1 MEKCILCYPRLEAG
15 QPPACFHSC
24 PGRIRYIGPLL
35 YDIDRVAEIA
45 NVPEHELVA
54 AQREL
59 ILDPNDPEVIEAA
72 KRAGVSDSW
81 LQACQKSPIYK
92 MVVDWEIAL
101 PLHPEFR
108 TLPALFYIPPESP
121 VKTKNDGSDS
131 LSMVGGKTVLP
142 DLSEFRLP
150 IKFLSSLFSA
160 GDPKPVEKALLRQLA
175 IRGYRRSIRV
185 EGKADLD
192 VLKAVGLTEK
202 DAIHMHRLL
211 ALAHYHERF
220 VVPTTR
226 RERTDNAPFVERGYA
241 GFSEMTPGN
250 LPQRS
255 VTFHGNREEVGS

>member
-1 MEKCILCYPRLEAG
+1 
-15 QPPACFHSC
+15 
-24 PGRIRYIGPLL
+24 LL

-45 NVPEHELVA
+45 NVPEHELVES
-54 AQREL
+54 QRDL
-59 ILDPNDPEVIEAA
+59 ILDPFDPEVIEAA
-72 KRAGVSDSW
+72 KRSGISDSW

-121 VKTKNDGSDS
+121 VKTKSDGSET

-160 GDPKPVEKALLRQLA
+160 GDPKPVETALLRQLA
-175 IRGYRRSIRV
+175 VRGYRRSVRV
-185 EGKADLD
+185 EGTPDIE
-192 VLKAVGLTEK
+192 VLRAVGLTEQ

-226 RERTDNAPFVERGYA
+226 RERTDNAPFIERGYA
-241 GFSEMTPGN
+241 GFSEMTPAN

-255 VTFHGNREEVGS
+255 VEFHGNREEVGS